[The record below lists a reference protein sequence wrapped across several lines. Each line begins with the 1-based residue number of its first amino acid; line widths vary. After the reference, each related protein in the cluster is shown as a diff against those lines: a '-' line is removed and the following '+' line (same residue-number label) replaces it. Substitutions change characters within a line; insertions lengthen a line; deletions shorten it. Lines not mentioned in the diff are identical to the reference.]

1 MFDHNQFC
9 TLVEFGASRSVMNR
23 YFWEDFAKRSSQLSA
38 VLVLGKNTI
47 FLTFFQAKAAIVDK
61 ISNIMIDKTGQKNR
75 TDRINTTGRRDMG
88 DSMTG
93 LTNRDRHNHLT
104 DLGTVQHALLTN
116 NIVLSVIQIKM
127 LFL

>member
-38 VLVLGKNTI
+38 VLVLGKNTV
-47 FLTFFQAKAAIVDK
+47 FLTFFQAVDK

-75 TDRINTTGRRDMG
+75 TDRIDTTGRRDMG

-104 DLGTVQHALLTN
+104 DLGAIQQALLTN
-116 NIVLSVIQIKM
+116 DYCKILLSC
-127 LFL
+127 L